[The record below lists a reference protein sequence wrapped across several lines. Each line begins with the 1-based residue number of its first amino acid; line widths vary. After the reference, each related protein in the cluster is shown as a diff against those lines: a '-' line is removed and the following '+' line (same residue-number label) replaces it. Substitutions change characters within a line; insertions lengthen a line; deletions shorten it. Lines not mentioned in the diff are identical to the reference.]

1 MSIYSQT
8 SDFHFGTQTYGAKG
22 LVILKN
28 IAKNAIDRAIHQG
41 KRKIFFVFHISH
53 GGEFGLCLPFLEF
66 WGLASGGK
74 TMVKNDT
81 TYTIL
86 VVPYES
92 AASASAG
99 RNKARKKKGD

>member
-22 LVILKN
+22 LVIVKN

-53 GGEFGLCLPFLEF
+53 GGEFGLACLF
-66 WGLASGGK
+66 WSLRA
-74 TMVKNDT
+74 
-81 TYTIL
+81 L
-86 VVPYES
+86 HP
-92 AASASAG
+92 AG
-99 RNKARKKKGD
+99 RQW